1 MKRGLF
7 AQFALF
13 VANLLGMTMADRIE
27 MIRRLLEKEP
37 NDVFL
42 SYSLA
47 MEYASAGQTPLAL
60 EQFERVLALDG
71 EYLPAYA
78 EAGKL
83 LRAGGQIDQARRM
96 FQRGLDLAAAK
107 GQNHTRDYLAQ
118 QLEGLAGR

>member
-1 MKRGLF
+1 
-7 AQFALF
+7 
-13 VANLLGMTMADRIE
+13 MADRIE

-47 MEYASAGQTPLAL
+47 MEYVSAGQSQLAL
-60 EQFERVLALDG
+60 EQFERVLALDA

-83 LRAGGQIDQARRM
+83 LRALGQLDQARVM
-96 FQRGLDLAAAK
+96 FQRGLDIAAAK